1 MSSVPA
7 RTRRGASVLLI
18 DDQPVI
24 GAAIARMLAAEPA
37 TRFHH
42 CLEPARALAD
52 AERVQPTVILLDMV
66 MPDVDG
72 LTLLRYLRAA
82 PATRGVPIVVMS
94 SRTEPAVKAEAFAL
108 GADDYVVKLPDP
120 LELVARVRYHSR
132 AYNTALDARDAWDA
146 VVESQRQLEARNQFI
161 RKTFGRY
168 LSDEIVASLLETQG
182 GLHLGGEARSVTI
195 LMADLRG
202 FTSMCEQLAPAQVVA
217 LLNNY
222 LGAMGDIVVDHGGTV
237 DEFIGDA
244 ILAVFGAPIHHADHA
259 RRAVTCAIA
268 MQRAMPAVNARNRA
282 AGLVTVEMGVGLGT
296 GEVVVGNIGSERR
309 AKYGV
314 VGGRVNLTSRIAGL
328 AAGGQILASEP
339 TVRDATDAAR
349 YSAPRDVALKG
360 VTGAVAIY
368 EVLGGSR

>member
-1 MSSVPA
+1 MSAPT

-18 DDQPVI
+18 DDQPII
-24 GAAIARMLAAEPA
+24 GAAVARMLADEPA

-42 CLEPARALAD
+42 CCEPGSALAD

-72 LTLLRYLRAA
+72 LTMLRYLRAA
-82 PATRGVPIVVMS
+82 PVTRDVPIVVMS
-94 SRTEPAVKAEAFAL
+94 SRTEPTLKAEAFTL

-132 AYNTALDARDAWDA
+132 AYNNALDAGDAWDA
-146 VVESQRQLEARNQFI
+146 LEESRRQLEARNQLI

-168 LSDEIVASLLETQG
+168 LSDDIVASLLETQA
-182 GLHLGGEARSVTI
+182 GLHLGGEARRVTI

-202 FTSMCEQLAPAQVVA
+202 FTPMCEQLTPAEVVG

-222 LGAMGDIVVDHGGTV
+222 LGAMGDLVTDHGGTV

-244 ILAVFGAPIHHADHA
+244 ILAVFGAPIHHPDHA
-259 RRAVTCAIA
+259 RRAIACAVA
-268 MQRAMPAVNARNRA
+268 MQRAMPEVNARNRA
-282 AGLVTVEMGVGLGT
+282 AGLPSVEMGIGLGT

-328 AAGGQILASEP
+328 AGGGQILASEP
-339 TVRDATDAAR
+339 TILEAPGAAR
-349 YSAPRDVALKG
+349 YSAPREVALKG
-360 VTGAVAIY
+360 VTGLVAVH
-368 EVLGGSR
+368 EVSAVSR